1 MVSIRRHTNS
11 WVLPIAVISLVI
23 AMPTAQ
29 AAVYTYDIVSVP
41 GLQNGAGLV
50 GNITVDTTLGAG
62 VENPIGSGD
71 FYINHDAIIAWNFT
85 VSPTVGVDFSG
96 SHTGVNPSADGT
108 GASLALFATP
118 TTLSVVLGGSLVLRS
133 GLEDPSQD
141 QLTWNNQSNSTGLY
155 LASDGTATWNQLAL
169 TEPDKTALDSNF
181 SSYPIPG
188 SIDNWVIATA
198 IPEPSVALM
207 SLLGALFISRRRR

>member
-1 MVSIRRHTNS
+1 
-11 WVLPIAVISLVI
+11 
-23 AMPTAQ
+23 MPTAR
-29 AAVYTYDIVSVP
+29 AAVYTYDLVSVS

-62 VENPIGSGD
+62 VENLPGSGD
-71 FYINHDAIIAWNFT
+71 FYINHTAIIAWNFT
-85 VSPTVGVDFSG
+85 VSPTVGGDFSG
-96 SHTGVNPSADGT
+96 SHNGVNPSADGA
-108 GASLALFATP
+108 GASVALFATP

-141 QLTWNNQSNSTGLY
+141 ELEWNNQSNSTGLY
-155 LASDGTATWNQLAL
+155 LASDGTAKWSQLAS

-188 SIDNWVIATA
+188 DINNWVIATA
-198 IPEPSVALM
+198 VPEPSVTLM
-207 SLLGALFISRRRR
+207 SLLGALFLMRRR